1 MGMETAVSTTEK
13 RSGDAMYDGLI
24 NVYKE
29 KGFTSHDVVAKLR
42 GILGQKKVGHTG
54 TLDPE
59 AEGVLVVCAGKGTKL
74 CDMLTDRDKTYR
86 TTLLLGKRTDTQDTT
101 GEVLE
106 ERDTGSLTEKDVREA
121 IESFVGDYEQIPP
134 MYSALKVN
142 GKKLCDLARSG
153 VEVERKA
160 RPVRIYEITIESIEL
175 PRVVMTVSC
184 SKGTY
189 IRTLCHDI
197 GERLS
202 AGGCMQSLVRTRA
215 AGFDISES
223 RTLGE
228 MQRLKEEDRLSEA
241 VLPLEAVF
249 QNCRK
254 IHIADADTDRLV
266 INGNPFYHADA
277 VLGERGDPVCVYS
290 MDGRFVGVYKY
301 LREKHMFFPQ
311 KIFL

>member
-1 MGMETAVSTTEK
+1 
-13 RSGDAMYDGLI
+13 MYDGLI

-59 AEGVLVVCAGKGTKL
+59 AEGVLLVCAGKGTKL

-86 TTLLLGKRTDTQDTT
+86 AVLLLGKRTDTQDTT

-106 ERDTGSLTEKDVREA
+106 ERDISGLTEESIRDV
-121 IESFVGDYEQIPP
+121 IQSFVGDYEQIPP

-142 GKKLCDLARSG
+142 GKKLCDLARAG
-153 VEVERKA
+153 AEVERKA
-160 RPVRIYEITIESIEL
+160 RPVKIYGITIESIEL

-197 GERLS
+197 GERLL
-202 AGGCMQSLVRTRA
+202 AGGCMQSLVRIKT
-215 AGFDISES
+215 AGFDISGS

-228 MQRLKEEDRLSEA
+228 MQRLKDEDRLSEA

-249 QNCRK
+249 QNYRK
-254 IHIADADTDRLV
+254 VHVMDADTDRLV
-266 INGNPFYHADA
+266 INGNPFYNADA
-277 VLGERGDPVCVYS
+277 AQNECGSPVCVYS
-290 MDGRFVGVYKY
+290 MDGRFVGIYEFV
-301 LREKHMFFPQ
+301 REKRMYYPQ